1 MNTKSFNHDFIY
13 ESYKNTISRKTQY
26 NRHASIKDV
35 DNQEQQSFRNIKM
48 YSNIY
53 SKINSFIQTN
63 ILPEYT

>member
-1 MNTKSFNHDFIY
+1 ML
-13 ESYKNTISRKTQY
+13 
-26 NRHASIKDV
+26 
-35 DNQEQQSFRNIKM
+35 FRNIKM